1 MMNSTVISKPNYYKY
16 NKCDPN
22 MSMGANMSE
31 SYVSEFTCD
40 VSDKK
45 DEYVLD
51 EVAEIEED
59 NPYKLILSFERVI
72 NAIEENSQKV
82 ANSKDKN
89 VAQTA

>member
-1 MMNSTVISKPNYYKY
+1 
-16 NKCDPN
+16 

-51 EVAEIEED
+51 
-59 NPYKLILSFERVI
+59 
-72 NAIEENSQKV
+72 
-82 ANSKDKN
+82 
-89 VAQTA
+89 

>member
-1 MMNSTVISKPNYYKY
+1 MSLSSVLSNNKSKSILEGSITNMMNSTVISKPNYYKY

-51 EVAEIEED
+51 
-59 NPYKLILSFERVI
+59 
-72 NAIEENSQKV
+72 
-82 ANSKDKN
+82 
-89 VAQTA
+89 

>member
-51 EVAEIEED
+51 
-59 NPYKLILSFERVI
+59 
-72 NAIEENSQKV
+72 
-82 ANSKDKN
+82 
-89 VAQTA
+89 